1 MFDVRAFK
9 FKTIRIK
16 HQTFNIEE
24 PEKDPDS

>member
-16 HQTFNIEE
+16 YQTFNIK